1 MALVIFIEGDRIIR
15 LCIKL
20 SIFDFSTLE
29 ASNVEVELAIFWVTF
44 VFFVITFSFLILLF
58 L

>member
-29 ASNVEVELAIFWVTF
+29 ASNVGVELAIFRVTF